1 MKLDISVS
9 GEIKQVE
16 LEYEDLQKHCFIC
29 FSLAHDKDDCPSQ
42 RAQANY
48 REPAPRMGISQNR
61 TLERI
66 EAERRKAEERKS
78 ARSDSLQ
85 WQRPATREFDWRQ
98 DKNFR
103 YNYGARRDPHYK
115 EDSSRRE
122 GSAPNSRL
130 PAKERL
136 SLTRNETISA
146 KGSQSRQQFQTPR
159 AEWRPVV
166 SASNKGANSK
176 EAMSLVSHTPSPHP
190 QREGGVSSR
199 GEISASR
206 QSGGGTAPSQERLS
220 ALNRLSL
227 PDERVPLL
235 QNGMANPDSG
245 RLQAEPSQV
254 IEETV
259 PIQIERS
266 NPSSSR
272 NPRPPSAY
280 VYDGTQERSPIRTL
294 SEDRLNSAT

>member
-199 GEISASR
+199 EMGNIGLQGEQGKELKGIHLLKLPQLR
-206 QSGGGTAPSQERLS
+206 RDCRTA
-220 ALNRLSL
+220 
-227 PDERVPLL
+227 RVRELLLKEEELQKLIPLRRGDKQRMLGVKGREL
-235 QNGMANPDSG
+235 QTP
-245 RLQAEPSQV
+245 
-254 IEETV
+254 
-259 PIQIERS
+259 
-266 NPSSSR
+266 
-272 NPRPPSAY
+272 
-280 VYDGTQERSPIRTL
+280 
-294 SEDRLNSAT
+294 